1 MKARNTKEEVR
12 NTKIEIRVTE
22 KEKNYFHKKAKKSNM
37 NLSEYMRDLITN
49 TNLISGENLVQTA
62 SSSQQIPD
70 VAVLVRL
77 GNNLNQLTRYSH
89 QNKQLHSDLIELVDK
104 IKKIVLST

>member
-1 MKARNTKEEVR
+1 MKGRNTKEEVR

-22 KEKNYFHKKAKKSNM
+22 KEKKYFHKKAKMANM

-49 TNLISGENLVQTA
+49 TNLISDENSTNTTP
-62 SSSQQIPD
+62 SPRQIPD
-70 VAVLVRL
+70 VAALVRL

-89 QNKQLHSDLIELVDK
+89 QNKQLHCDLIELVDK
-104 IKKIVLST
+104 IKKTILST